1 MTLAEQVI
9 SGARRG
15 AFRESLAE
23 LLGLARD
30 HASPFGWE
38 AAAAAIQILF
48 WEDRFA
54 EAAQLAE
61 DLIVGTAPAGGE
73 ICDQDVPFDTAFL
86 GAQIHAG
93 LEAAPRLVRVAESVP
108 TGRVLQEELLWT
120 ASSLAER
127 PVVDMLPN
135 AGAWGGEAK
144 PLEGVIGADLVG
156 REYQELSARQQRVVW
171 QALHSANDFPKARD
185 LSERTGETPEQH
197 AICVWMAGWYATEG
211 ALAEGEEMLLAAHR
225 RWWPYQ
231 AWDAIPDSM
240 VLHPTLRLVCTDRV
254 REYYLTRPIGPEAEK
269 AQ

>member
-9 SGARRG
+9 SRARRG
-15 AFRESLAE
+15 VFRESLAE
-23 LLGLARD
+23 LLGLAQD

-61 DLIVGTAPAGGE
+61 DLIVSTAPAGGE
-73 ICDQDVPFDTAFL
+73 LCDQDVPFGTAFL

-93 LEAAPRLVRVAESVP
+93 VEAAPRLVRVAESVP
-108 TGRVLQEELLWT
+108 TGRILQEDLLWT
-120 ASSLAER
+120 ASSLGER
-127 PVVDMLPN
+127 PAVDMLPN
-135 AGAWGGEAK
+135 AAAWGGEAK

-156 REYQELSARQQRVVW
+156 REYQELSGRQQRVVW
-171 QALHSANDFPKARD
+171 QALHSANDFPRARD

-211 ALAEGEEMLLAAHR
+211 ALVEGEEMLLAAHR

-240 VLHPTLRLVCTDRV
+240 VLHPTLRRVCTDRV